1 MTTTVINTRIGES
14 KNVARL
20 WLEGRKLERAGVR
33 IGARYQL
40 VSVKGMERLE
50 LREAP
55 ADCKDQVYTVSKR
68 QRGGNVV
75 PLIEVRSKVLTEL
88 FNNIERVRV
97 AIRNGRIVVTALH
110 LETKIRERVKRLT
123 EKLRS
128 GEKLATA
135 SLFHGAGVVAS
146 AIHSG
151 LLRSGVKTFVQ
162 VGVELEPDY
171 LEASLANNLHLWD
184 EDSIAINSDI
194 REINWGSNAP
204 YVEILEAGLP
214 CTGASRAGRSKGK
227 LAMAEEHASAGS
239 LFVDFLDSVKAL
251 NPAYVVIENVPEYQK
266 SASMVVI
273 RSVLESLG
281 YTIKEAVLNGNDF
294 GALER
299 RSRLVVV
306 ATTKGLPDIFDFD
319 KLVPVRQKEGTISEV
334 LDQIPLDSERWKSYS
349 YLADKAVR
357 DKEAG
362 KGFARQL
369 LTGSE
374 GHCGVIGRLYAKAR
388 STEPFIIHPENSG
401 LSRLL
406 TPNEHARVKAIPERI
421 ISGLCDTTA
430 HEVLGQSVIYPLFEA
445 IGLELG
451 VAITAVL
458 NPAVVELRQ
467 AGITSYCDQICGGGN
482 CGSGPVCQDGINSE
496 TGLPGLDAEPETEQ
510 FQLALK
516 VA

>member
-1 MTTTVINTRIGES
+1 MG
-14 KNVARL
+14 
-20 WLEGRKLERAGVR
+20 
-33 IGARYQL
+33 
-40 VSVKGMERLE
+40 
-50 LREAP
+50 
-55 ADCKDQVYTVSKR
+55 
-68 QRGGNVV
+68 
-75 PLIEVRSKVLTEL
+75 
-88 FNNIERVRV
+88 
-97 AIRNGRIVVTALH
+97 GRITVESVV
-110 LETKIRERVKRLT
+110 RC
-123 EKLRS
+123 S
-128 GEKLATA
+128 WNGW
-135 SLFHGAGVVAS
+135 
-146 AIHSG
+146 
-151 LLRSGVKTFVQ
+151 
-162 VGVELEPDY
+162 PD
-171 LEASLANNLHLWD
+171 D
-184 EDSIAINSDI
+184 
-194 REINWGSNAP
+194 RG
-204 YVEILEAGLP
+204 
-214 CTGASRAGRSKGK
+214 
-227 LAMAEEHASAGS
+227 
-239 LFVDFLDSVKAL
+239 
-251 NPAYVVIENVPEYQK
+251 
-266 SASMVVI
+266 I
-273 RSVLESLG
+273 RS

-374 GHCGVIGRLYAKAR
+374 GYCGVIGRLYAKAR